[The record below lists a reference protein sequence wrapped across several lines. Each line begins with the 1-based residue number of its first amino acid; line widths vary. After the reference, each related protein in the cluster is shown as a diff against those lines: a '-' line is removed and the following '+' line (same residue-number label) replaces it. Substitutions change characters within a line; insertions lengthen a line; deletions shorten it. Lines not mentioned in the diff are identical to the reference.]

1 MLFQSWSFVK
11 KRASDFPASDSEQR
25 EATFGFIS
33 SSDFLFCFYSQRRG
47 ERFLFQESSLLL
59 GENKE
64 NHFHSNM
71 LFFGER
77 LQMVNFPPLHK
88 KSRGCSDLRTEHMRR
103 IIT

>member
-1 MLFQSWSFVK
+1 MLFQSRSFVK
-11 KRASDFPASDSEQR
+11 KCTSNFPASDSDQG

-33 SSDFLFCFYSQRRG
+33 SSDFLFCFYSQRRE
-47 ERFLFQESSLLL
+47 ERFLFQESFLLL

-77 LQMVNFPPLHK
+77 LKIVNFSPLSI
-88 KSRGCSDLRTEHMRR
+88 KSQEDALNCV
-103 IIT
+103 